1 MLFFA
6 WGPFSLGRVKVTP
19 AYSINNLRLHKRTQ
33 WGFVWF
39 VQPPFP
45 LGVIKKIR
53 IELFRTLCSRF
64 YSSSRVFLSFVKRR
78 INKFL
83 LGQGN
88 RELLRK
94 NCWTFFPDLI
104 NKEPAGITLDGR
116 ASLRDHVLL
125 RQGNGRDLSYV
136 QGYIITMSMA
146 VKQEQVVR
154 DFSAATSTMMQR
166 EIRWG
171 AANSVC
177 LAGTITM
184 TITVKR
190 RVIATQVHLVD
201 TSIMIQKTTPMG
213 RVVLIL

>member
-1 MLFFA
+1 
-6 WGPFSLGRVKVTP
+6 
-19 AYSINNLRLHKRTQ
+19 
-33 WGFVWF
+33 
-39 VQPPFP
+39 
-45 LGVIKKIR
+45 
-53 IELFRTLCSRF
+53 
-64 YSSSRVFLSFVKRR
+64 
-78 INKFL
+78 
-83 LGQGN
+83 
-88 RELLRK
+88 
-94 NCWTFFPDLI
+94 
-104 NKEPAGITLDGR
+104 
-116 ASLRDHVLL
+116 
-125 RQGNGRDLSYV
+125 
-136 QGYIITMSMA
+136 MSMA